1 METHPLH
8 RRRMD
13 FLELKHKKGDS
24 IEELAAEVVDHV
36 NEADLPRMSTE
47 DWYLFGI
54 LEKCNDKTFKEKI
67 LDEGSNMTYK
77 RMMSK
82 LKVYN
87 ESRAIMKKDHINVN
101 KVDGQMPNRGCW
113 KCGKEDHRRDSCKER
128 VFCSNCQSQNHATK
142 ICRSG
147 GNRPGTPHTRGS
159 RGNTRGSTRGNTRG
173 RGNTRSRQQI
183 RANMAKLQE
192 TLDLQQAELDEIE
205 SEPPKADEEVEKVIS
220 EIADQTVNSIM
231 GKRIMVQHKEDEEFQ
246 LLMDFVEELKMDC
259 RPVKGNTVKVDEI
272 ETVSISKVHTREDE
286 MRCFMQ
292 KKKMDQGC
300 RH

>member
-1 METHPLH
+1 MKPAILESDAKPVCVQDWIKGFKVYARSGGMIIDENVEQKSMLCTYLISNLDKRLNHVLEDNIKYENSLDENSQVLMEHFLETHPLH

-205 SEPPKADEEVEKVIS
+205 SETPKADE
-220 EIADQTVNSIM
+220 
-231 GKRIMVQHKEDEEFQ
+231 
-246 LLMDFVEELKMDC
+246 
-259 RPVKGNTVKVDEI
+259 
-272 ETVSISKVHTREDE
+272 
-286 MRCFMQ
+286 
-292 KKKMDQGC
+292 
-300 RH
+300 